1 MSNFAGVTLNPEK
14 KMEQTITLEYL
25 YQRTVSMEETL
36 QLILG
41 ILMKE
46 EKKKQSEKE
55 DKEELTGIPPIPN
68 SLAAKLLRMSTRQLQ
83 RVRRRYK
90 LTWIERGREVYYHIV
105 PIVKAITNLQLKWN
119 EAVLEEIKKSN
130 RKFPRL

>member
-1 MSNFAGVTLNPEK
+1 
-14 KMEQTITLEYL
+14 MEQTITLEYL

-41 ILMKE
+41 ILTKE

-55 DKEELTGIPPIPN
+55 DKDELTGIPPIPN

-105 PIVKAITNLQLKWN
+105 PIVRAITNLQLKWN